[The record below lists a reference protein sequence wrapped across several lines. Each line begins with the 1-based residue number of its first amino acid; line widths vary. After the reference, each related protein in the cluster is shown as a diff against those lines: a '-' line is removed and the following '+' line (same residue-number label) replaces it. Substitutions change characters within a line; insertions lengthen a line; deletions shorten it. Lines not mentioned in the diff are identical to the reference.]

1 MKKIL
6 KWVFSIALI
15 SNLSIGTVSCSTSNI
30 NNEFDNKINE
40 NTKSKTIVVYFSWS
54 NGTETM
60 ANYIANKLDVKTFK
74 IEREL
79 PYSSNYSELSKDAR
93 NEAVNNLRPK
103 MKEYPEYINNYDYI
117 LLGFPIWWHV
127 APMIIGSFLEHYN
140 LDNKRIFPFIR
151 SSAYL
156 SEHLTRALNFLRDNS
171 SKDAIIEK
179 EVYSSSRN
187 DVDNWLA
194 NTYLDKVKTLE

>member
-1 MKKIL
+1 MKKIS
-6 KWVFSIALI
+6 KWVFSVALV
-15 SNLSIGTVSCSTSNI
+15 SNLSIGAVSCSTPDI
-30 NNEFDNKINE
+30 NNEINNNTNE

-54 NGTETM
+54 NGTENM
-60 ANYIANKLDVKTFK
+60 ANYIANKLGVKTFK

-79 PYSSNYSELSKDAR
+79 PYSSNYSELSEDAK

-103 MKEYPEYINNYDYI
+103 MKEYPDYINNYEYI

-140 LDNKRIFPFIR
+140 LDNKHIFPFIR

-156 SEHLTRALNFLRDNS
+156 SEHLNRALNYLKDNS

-179 EVYSSSRN
+179 EVYSSNRN
-187 DVDNWLA
+187 DVDKWLV
-194 NTYLDKVKTLE
+194 NTYLDKLKTTE